1 MTAGRIA
8 LLWIVLVAAWP
19 VLNLNDPLR
28 QVSRYVSVL
37 LQRATWELPETVPD
51 GNVIQMGQTKD
62 VLARFREL
70 GITEDGEQPDRAV
83 SYTFAKPR
91 TLPFPAREV
100 AWFSFAVFT
109 IGMTWKHYRGVPR
122 ARARRRR
129 SGRSRPKKRMR

>member
-51 GNVIQMGQTKD
+51 GNLIQMGQTKD
-62 VLARFREL
+62 VLALFREL
-70 GITEDGEQPDRAV
+70 GITEDGEQPDRAAEL
-83 SYTFAKPR
+83 TLRQALKP
-91 TLPFPAREV
+91 T
-100 AWFSFAVFT
+100 
-109 IGMTWKHYRGVPR
+109 
-122 ARARRRR
+122 ARRYRENLY
-129 SGRSRPKKRMR
+129 RMRTPTMTPAPSNVRPRLRGF